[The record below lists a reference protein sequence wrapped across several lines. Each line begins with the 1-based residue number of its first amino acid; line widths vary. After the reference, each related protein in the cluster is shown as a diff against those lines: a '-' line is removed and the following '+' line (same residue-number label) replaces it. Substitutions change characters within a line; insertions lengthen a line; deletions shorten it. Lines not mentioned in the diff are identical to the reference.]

1 MQVLAVFGPTASG
14 KSDAAMRLA
23 ERVGGEIVNCDAMQM
38 YAGLPVLTNQP
49 PAQDM
54 ARVPHHLIAI
64 WPPEHE
70 GSVAEYAPLAHA
82 AVDDVIARGRVPV
95 VVGGTGLYLRAA
107 LAELHLPPRVA
118 TSTRR
123 RFEQLYDRRGS
134 AATHAL
140 LAAAD
145 PRAAAAVHP
154 HDRRRVVRALELH
167 ESGAS
172 LVPESD
178 RLWSADLRR
187 PARVFGLDLDPGVVR
202 SRIAE
207 RTRAMFLQGVEEE
220 VRDARLAH
228 RFSATAERIHG
239 LQDITDLL
247 EGRIDRNEA
256 ARRLELRTRRYAK
269 RQRVWMRR
277 IPGLEAVS
285 STGELLAAL

>member
-1 MQVLAVFGPTASG
+1 
-14 KSDAAMRLA
+14 
-23 ERVGGEIVNCDAMQM
+23 
-38 YAGLPVLTNQP
+38 
-49 PAQDM
+49 
-54 ARVPHHLIAI
+54 
-64 WPPEHE
+64 
-70 GSVAEYAPLAHA
+70 
-82 AVDDVIARGRVPV
+82 
-95 VVGGTGLYLRAA
+95 
-107 LAELHLPPRVA
+107 
-118 TSTRR
+118 
-123 RFEQLYDRRGS
+123 
-134 AATHAL
+134 
-140 LAAAD
+140 
-145 PRAAAAVHP
+145 
-154 HDRRRVVRALELH
+154 
-167 ESGAS
+167 
-172 LVPESD
+172 D

-187 PARVFGLDLDPGVVR
+187 PARVFGLDLDPEVVR